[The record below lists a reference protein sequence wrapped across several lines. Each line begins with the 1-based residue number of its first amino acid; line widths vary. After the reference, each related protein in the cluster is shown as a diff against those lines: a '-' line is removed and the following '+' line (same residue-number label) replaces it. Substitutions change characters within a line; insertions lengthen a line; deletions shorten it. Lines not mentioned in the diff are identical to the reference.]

1 MKPFGIVLASVLF
14 FSPFTFAAA
23 PATQP
28 SLEKENAALKARV
41 AELEAKVAQLQL
53 QVQQLRAVPP
63 SVRGNLMTPG
73 PLQFNFKDGRYE
85 VLPQPQ
91 ATPPSSYTQGQL
103 AAPII
108 PPNAVPQQ
116 FNGQPFYVIPLSESV
131 QQQLGVKF
139 PPPVTPT
146 GTGAIIAVP
155 QKGSLDSSK
164 K

>member
-1 MKPFGIVLASVLF
+1 MKPFGIVLASLLF
-14 FSPFTFAAA
+14 LTAFALAAA
-23 PATQP
+23 PATRP

-53 QVQQLRAVPP
+53 EVKQLRSVPP
-63 SVRGNLMTPG
+63 SIRGNLMTPG

-108 PPNAVPQQ
+108 PPNSLPQQ
-116 FNGQPFYVIPLSESV
+116 FNGQPFYLIPLKDE
-131 QQQLGVKF
+131 G
-139 PPPVTPT
+139 
-146 GTGAIIAVP
+146 GA
-155 QKGSLDSSK
+155 K
-164 K
+164 